1 MKTCVDGLKHGT
13 RIGRSWGAGMK
24 YDRFHINEHGGPI
37 RAEYEM
43 KPEIDV
49 TGNLVIT
56 KVANA
61 VAVINAFVTKY
72 VGDLKWD
79 YILIGGECK
88 TSRWEPSTC
97 EGDDGSVWPRGFTE
111 GVCGMICPGIANDCV
126 GIINGMSYHQGKEG
140 EVVCFNVGEESITSS
155 EHDYQLASVGGL
167 ILFGRTCI
175 DFPCTGNGSH
185 ILEAVGFRT
194 GRETVVE
201 ATKTLQP
208 ASPACSKSCT

>member
-1 MKTCVDGLKHGT
+1 
-13 RIGRSWGAGMK
+13 MK